1 MRLNIISKQTILK
14 IKMVLIS
21 TKVLVLH
28 YTQLNILAANL
39 ASRKIKMGQM
49 NLSLDQKTIDS
60 EKLIRKIWIHIIT

>member
-1 MRLNIISKQTILK
+1 
-14 IKMVLIS
+14 MVLIS

>member
-39 ASRKIKMGQM
+39 ASRKMKMDQM
-49 NLSLDQKTIDS
+49 NLPLDQKTIDS
-60 EKLIRKIWIHIIT
+60 EKLIRNIWIHIIT

>member
-1 MRLNIISKQTILK
+1 MRLNIISKQTISK

-39 ASRKIKMGQM
+39 ASRKMKMDQM
-49 NLSLDQKTIDS
+49 NLPLDQKTIDS
-60 EKLIRKIWIHIIT
+60 EKLIRNIWIHIIT